1 MADEPE
7 NISPSAMAVL
17 RNCPKEYEYQYVKH
31 LPAKDF
37 REKRPGQWLLANEKG
52 SLIHEVMQKFY
63 EKYIDKDLPSNADEG
78 RFKDIFSEVLDEF
91 KKNVPSESSEVQ
103 NREADDIYDKCKK
116 FIDHDLQIVKTYRP
130 WKLEW
135 DLPDDANEI
144 TVKSNTGA
152 SISIRPVGRIDRI
165 DSFLEPDGKTRHLRI
180 VDYKSGTHP
189 EMAEKTYLQHTM
201 YSMAL
206 DGYTD
211 DAGETYVVDLFVYEY
226 LCADEMQSVTCAGD
240 DIRELFPPQ
249 KKIGKEKQNE
259 EEMVFRALST
269 GDYRRRDKYDVVDG
283 VPPLSFDIKKNCRFC
298 SYKDICVAAYEE

>member
-1 MADEPE
+1 MTDEPKK
-7 NISPSAMAVL
+7 ISPSAMAVL

-31 LPAKDF
+31 LPVKDF

-78 RFKDIFSEVLDEF
+78 GFEGIFSEVLDEF

-116 FIDHDLQIVKTYRP
+116 FIDHDLQIMKTYRP

-165 DSFLEPDGKTRHLRI
+165 DSFLGPDGKTRHLRI
-180 VDYKSGTHP
+180 VDYRSGTHP

-226 LCADEMQSVTCAGD
+226 LCADEMQSVSLEG
-240 DIRELFPPQ
+240 EELKKLFPPQ
-249 KKIGKEKQNE
+249 NSGTSKQSE
-259 EEMVFRALST
+259 EDIVYQALSQEN
-269 GDYRRRDKYDVVDG
+269 YKRRDKYEVAEG
-283 VPPLSFDIKKNCRFC
+283 VKPLPFKIADNCKFC